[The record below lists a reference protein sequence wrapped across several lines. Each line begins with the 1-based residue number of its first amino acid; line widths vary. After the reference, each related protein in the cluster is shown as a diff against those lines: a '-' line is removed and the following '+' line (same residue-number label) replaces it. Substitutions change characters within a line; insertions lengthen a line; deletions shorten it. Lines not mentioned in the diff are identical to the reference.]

1 MTYRPALE
9 VDRPAL
15 TALLTETN
23 LIATDLPTAL
33 GESTQ
38 STFLLAFSDDGA
50 LVGVAGLEPLGT
62 LGLLRSVA
70 VAPSHRGQYI
80 GQTLVDGLLHAA
92 RHNGLTHLCLL
103 TTTADTY
110 FERLGFE
117 RVDRADVPEPV
128 QQTPQFSSLCP
139 TSAVVMLLAL

>member
-15 TALLTETN
+15 AVLLAQAN
-23 LIATDLPTAL
+23 LSADDLPINL
-33 GESTQ
+33 G
-38 STFLLAFSDDGA
+38 TFLLSFTEENT
-50 LVGVAGLEPLGT
+50 LVGAAGLEPLGT

-70 VAPSHRGQYI
+70 VASAYRGQYI

-92 RHNGLTHLCLL
+92 RHNGLTHLYLL
-103 TTTADTY
+103 TTTADSY

-117 RVDRADVPEPV
+117 RVSRDNVPDEV
-128 QQTPQFSSLCP
+128 QQTSQFSSLCP
-139 TSAVVMLLAL
+139 SSAVVMRLVL